1 MSYIV
6 NFVLILLKN
15 TPPLLRLNP
24 FRAFMEIFGRGLN
37 AINKEYVYTISHT
50 GQVASLEHYLN
61 GKYLVPYSLPTR
73 SSDINNNLI
82 IWIDGPFV
90 NRTFVYNKF
99 ELKVPLWLY
108 NKSEN
113 SPVYLHN
120 QSEVNAYEFVIRVPA
135 TLPYNESQLRAHADK
150 YVIAGKRY
158 IVQTY

>member
-1 MSYIV
+1 M
-6 NFVLILLKN
+6 
-15 TPPLLRLNP
+15 
-24 FRAFMEIFGRGLN
+24 
-37 AINKEYVYTISHT
+37 
-50 GQVASLEHYLN
+50 
-61 GKYLVPYSLPTR
+61 
-73 SSDINNNLI
+73 
-82 IWIDGPFV
+82 
-90 NRTFVYNKF
+90 YNKF